1 MIITQCIVDQIRLW
15 AEPGSYFQG
24 GIAMSTTGNLIK
36 YISWPA
42 VCGILLG
49 LVILQYRQ
57 IEKINNQPQ
66 PIQIRESAS
75 PAPLSFSEAI
85 ALAAPAVVA
94 INATSVN
101 VESIERTSEDRLNLY
116 LGERASLG
124 SGVIVSESG
133 FVLTNLHV
141 VDTLFDAFDAQVT
154 LNDGRKISAMVVAWD
169 EASDLAVLHI
179 NIDNLTPIQI
189 GDETSLD
196 VGDIVFAIGYPR
208 NIGQSVS
215 QGIISALT
223 TNSENTPGIIQT
235 DAAIN
240 PGNSG
245 GALIN
250 SRGELV
256 GINSSIFSESGNFE
270 GIGFATPAS
279 YAIDAFQEMADQAV
293 EANAGYLG
301 VITGEALNAQSSQLF
316 FGIDNIRG
324 MLVESVDEG
333 GAAERAG
340 ILPGDVITMVEKT
353 SVIDGQNIM
362 MEVRN
367 KKPSD
372 SIDIQIYRD
381 GQKFVLPTILG
392 FGQAIIIEP

>member
-1 MIITQCIVDQIRLW
+1 
-15 AEPGSYFQG
+15 
-24 GIAMSTTGNLIK
+24 MSSTGNLIK
-36 YISWPA
+36 YISWPV

-57 IEKINNQPQ
+57 IEKISNQPQ
-66 PIQIRESAS
+66 PALISESTS
-75 PAPLSFSEAI
+75 IAPLSFSEAI

-94 INATSVN
+94 INATNVN

-133 FVLTNLHV
+133 FILTNLHV

-154 LNDGRKISAMVVAWD
+154 LNDGRKTPAMVVAWD

-179 NIDNLTPIQI
+179 NMDNLTPIQI

-223 TNSENTPGIIQT
+223 ENSENTPGIIQT

-250 SRGELV
+250 ARGELV

-279 YAIDAFQEMADQAV
+279 HAIAAFMEMADQAV

-340 ILPGDVITMVEKT
+340 ILPGDVITMVEET

-362 MEVRN
+362 VEVRN
-367 KKPSD
+367 KKPGD

-381 GQKFVLPTILG
+381 GQKFVLPTTLG

>member
-1 MIITQCIVDQIRLW
+1 
-15 AEPGSYFQG
+15 
-24 GIAMSTTGNLIK
+24 MSSVGNLLK
-36 YISWPA
+36 YLSWPIA
-42 VCGILLG
+42 CGILLG

-57 IEKINNQPQ
+57 IEQLSQQTQPVETAETART
-66 PIQIRESAS
+66 PT
-75 PAPLSFSEAI
+75 LSFAEAI

-94 INATSVN
+94 INATNVN
-101 VESIERTSEDRLNLY
+101 VESIERTSEDRVNFY

-124 SGVIVSESG
+124 SGVIVSETG
-133 FVLTNLHV
+133 FILTNFHV
-141 VDTLFDAFDAQVT
+141 VDTFFDAFDAEVT
-154 LNDGRKISAMVVAWD
+154 LSDGRTISATVVAWD
-169 EASDLAVLHI
+169 EAADLALLHI
-179 NIDNLTPIQI
+179 NMDNLTSIKI
-189 GDETSLD
+189 GDDRTLK

-223 TNSENTPGIIQT
+223 EHSENSPGIIQT

-270 GIGFATPAS
+270 GIGFATPS
-279 YAIDAFQEMADQAV
+279 SFAIAAFQDMADQAV
-293 EANAGYLG
+293 EANSGYLG

-316 FGIDNIRG
+316 FGVDNIRG

-340 ILPGDVITMVEKT
+340 ILPGDVITMVEDT
-353 SVIDGQNIM
+353 PVIDGQNIM

-367 KKPSD
+367 KKPGD
-372 SIDIQIYRD
+372 SINIQIYRE
-381 GQKFVLPTILG
+381 GQNFTLPTTLG

>member
-1 MIITQCIVDQIRLW
+1 
-15 AEPGSYFQG
+15 
-24 GIAMSTTGNLIK
+24 MSSTGNLIK

-57 IEKINNQPQ
+57 IEKISNQPLPV
-66 PIQIRESAS
+66 PISESTS
-75 PAPLSFSEAI
+75 TTPLSFSKAI

-94 INATSVN
+94 INATNVN
-101 VESIERTSEDRLNLY
+101 IESIERTSEDRVNLY

-124 SGVIVSESG
+124 SGVVVSESG
-133 FVLTNLHV
+133 FILTNLHV

-179 NIDNLTPIQI
+179 NMNNLTPIKI

-223 TNSENTPGIIQT
+223 ENSENTPGIIQT

-279 YAIDAFQEMADQAV
+279 HAIAAFQEMADQAV

-340 ILPGDVITMVEKT
+340 ILPGDVITMVEET
-353 SVIDGQNIM
+353 SVIDAQNIM

-367 KKPSD
+367 KKPGD

-381 GQKFVLPTILG
+381 GQKFVLPTTLG

>member
-1 MIITQCIVDQIRLW
+1 
-15 AEPGSYFQG
+15 
-24 GIAMSTTGNLIK
+24 MSSTGNLLK
-36 YISWPA
+36 YISWPV

-57 IEKINNQPQ
+57 IQQISNQSLLAEIN
-66 PIQIRESAS
+66 ESTITT
-75 PAPLSFSEAI
+75 PLSFSEAI

-94 INATSVN
+94 INATNVN
-101 VESIERTSEDRLNLY
+101 VESIERTSEDRVNLY

-124 SGVIVSESG
+124 SGVVVSEDG
-133 FVLTNLHV
+133 FILTNLHV

-169 EASDLAVLHI
+169 EKSDLAVLHI
-179 NIDNLTPIQI
+179 NMDNLTPIQI
-189 GDETSLD
+189 GDETSLE

-223 TNSENTPGIIQT
+223 ENSENTPGIIQT

-270 GIGFATPAS
+270 GIGFATPSS
-279 YAIDAFQEMADQAV
+279 YAIAAFQEMANQAV
-293 EANAGYLG
+293 EANTGYLG
-301 VITGEALNAQSSQLF
+301 VITGGALNAQSSQLF
-316 FGIDNIRG
+316 FGVDNIRG

-333 GAAERAG
+333 GAAQRAG
-340 ILPGDVITMVEKT
+340 IQPGDVITMVEGT
-353 SVIDGQNIM
+353 SVLDGQNIM
-362 MEVRN
+362 MAVRN
-367 KKPSD
+367 KNPGD
-372 SIDIQIYRD
+372 SINIQIYRD
-381 GQKFVLPTILG
+381 EQKFVLPTTLG

>member
-1 MIITQCIVDQIRLW
+1 
-15 AEPGSYFQG
+15 
-24 GIAMSTTGNLIK
+24 MSSTGNLIK

-57 IEKINNQPQ
+57 IEKISNQPLPV
-66 PIQIRESAS
+66 PISESTNTT
-75 PAPLSFSEAI
+75 PLSFSEAI

-94 INATSVN
+94 INATNVN
-101 VESIERTSEDRLNLY
+101 IESIERTSEDRVNLY

-124 SGVIVSESG
+124 SGVVVSESG
-133 FVLTNLHV
+133 FILTNLHV

-179 NIDNLTPIQI
+179 NMNNLTPIKI
-189 GDETSLD
+189 GDETSLE

-223 TNSENTPGIIQT
+223 ENSENTPGIIQT

-279 YAIDAFQEMADQAV
+279 HAIAAFQEMADQAV

-340 ILPGDVITMVEKT
+340 ILPGDVITMVEET
-353 SVIDGQNIM
+353 SVIDAQNIM

-367 KKPSD
+367 KKPGD

-381 GQKFVLPTILG
+381 GQKFVLPTTLG

>member
-1 MIITQCIVDQIRLW
+1 
-15 AEPGSYFQG
+15 
-24 GIAMSTTGNLIK
+24 MSSTGNLVK
-36 YISWPA
+36 YISWPVA
-42 VCGILLG
+42 CGILLG

-57 IEKINNQPQ
+57 IEQLSDQPL
-66 PIQIRESAS
+66 PPQISVS
-75 PAPLSFSEAI
+75 TSTAPMSFSEAI

-94 INATSVN
+94 INSTNLN
-101 VESIERTSEDRLNLY
+101 VESMERTSEDRVNFY

-124 SGVIVSESG
+124 SGVIVSENG
-133 FVLTNLHV
+133 FILTNFHV
-141 VDTLFDAFDAQVT
+141 VDTFFDAFDAEVT
-154 LNDGRKISAMVVAWD
+154 LSDGRKISATVVAWD
-169 EASDLAVLHI
+169 EAADLAVLHI
-179 NIDNLTPIQI
+179 NMDNLTPIQI
-189 GDETSLD
+189 GDDTSLE
-196 VGDIVFAIGYPR
+196 VGDIVFAVGYPH

-223 TNSENTPGIIQT
+223 ENSENTPGIIQT

-270 GIGFATPAS
+270 GIGFATPS
-279 YAIDAFQEMADQAV
+279 SHAIAAFQEMADQAI

-316 FGIDNIRG
+316 FGVDNIRG

-340 ILPGDVITMVEKT
+340 ILPGDVITMVEET

-367 KKPSD
+367 KKPGD
-372 SIDIQIYRD
+372 SINIQIYRD
-381 GQKFVLPTILG
+381 EQKFVLPTTLG

>member
-1 MIITQCIVDQIRLW
+1 
-15 AEPGSYFQG
+15 
-24 GIAMSTTGNLIK
+24 MSRIQNLLK
-36 YISWPA
+36 FISWPVA
-42 VCGILLG
+42 CGILVA
-49 LVILQYRQ
+49 LVILQYQ
-57 IEKINNQPQ
+57 QLKLLTNQLPPVELPVAQ
-66 PIQIRESAS
+66 P

-85 ALAAPAVVA
+85 KLAAPAVVA
-94 INATSVN
+94 INATNVN
-101 VESIERTSEDRLNLY
+101 VESIERTSENRLNLY

-124 SGVIVSESG
+124 SGVIVSENG
-133 FVLTNLHV
+133 FILTNLHV
-141 VDTLFDAFDAQVT
+141 VDTLFDAFDAEVT
-154 LNDGRKISAMVVAWD
+154 LNDGRKISAAVVAWD

-179 NIDNLTPIQI
+179 NMDDLTPIQI
-189 GDETSLD
+189 GDDSSLD

-223 TNSENTPGIIQT
+223 DASDNSIGIIQT

-250 SRGELV
+250 SEGKLV

-279 YAIDAFQEMADQAV
+279 HAIAVFEEMANQAI

-316 FGIDNIRG
+316 FGVDHIRG
-324 MLVESVDEG
+324 MLVESVDDG

-340 ILPGDVITMVEKT
+340 IRPGDVITQVEDT
-353 SVIDGQNIM
+353 PVIDAQNIM

-367 KKPSD
+367 KKPGD
-372 SIDIQIYRD
+372 SVDIQIYRE
-381 GQKFVLPTILG
+381 GQNFVLPTTLG

>member
-1 MIITQCIVDQIRLW
+1 
-15 AEPGSYFQG
+15 
-24 GIAMSTTGNLIK
+24 MSSTGNLLK
-36 YISWPA
+36 YISWPVA
-42 VCGILLG
+42 CGILLG

-57 IEKINNQPQ
+57 IEQISNQLPPVEIN
-66 PIQIRESAS
+66 ESTGTVQ
-75 PAPLSFSEAI
+75 LSFSEAI

-94 INATSVN
+94 INATNVN
-101 VESIERTSEDRLNLY
+101 VESIERTSEDRVNLY

-124 SGVIVSESG
+124 SGVVVSEDG
-133 FVLTNLHV
+133 FILTNLHV
-141 VDTLFDAFDAQVT
+141 VDTLFDAFDAEVT
-154 LNDGRKISAMVVAWD
+154 LNDGRRISAMVVAWD
-169 EASDLAVLHI
+169 ETSDLAVLHI
-179 NIDNLTPIQI
+179 NMDNLTPIQI
-189 GDETSLD
+189 GDETSMK

-223 TNSENTPGIIQT
+223 ENSENTPGIIQT

-250 SRGELV
+250 SQGKLV

-270 GIGFATPAS
+270 GIGFATPS
-279 YAIDAFQEMADQAV
+279 SHAIAAFREMTNQAIG
-293 EANAGYLG
+293 ANTGYLG

-340 ILPGDVITMVEKT
+340 ILPGDVITMVEET

-362 MEVRN
+362 RAVRN
-367 KKPSD
+367 KNPGD
-372 SIDIQIYRD
+372 SINIQIYRE
-381 GQKFVLPTILG
+381 GQKFVLPITLG

>member
-1 MIITQCIVDQIRLW
+1 
-15 AEPGSYFQG
+15 
-24 GIAMSTTGNLIK
+24 MSSTDNLIK

-57 IEKINNQPQ
+57 IENISNQPQ
-66 PIQIRESAS
+66 PIQISESAS

-133 FVLTNLHV
+133 FILTNLHV

-179 NIDNLTPIQI
+179 NIDNLTPIKI

-250 SRGELV
+250 SLGELV

-279 YAIDAFQEMADQAV
+279 HAIAAFQEMADQAV

>member
-1 MIITQCIVDQIRLW
+1 
-15 AEPGSYFQG
+15 
-24 GIAMSTTGNLIK
+24 MSSTGNLIK

-57 IEKINNQPQ
+57 IEKISNQPLPV
-66 PIQIRESAS
+66 PISESTS
-75 PAPLSFSEAI
+75 TTPLSFSEAI

-94 INATSVN
+94 INATNVN
-101 VESIERTSEDRLNLY
+101 IESIERTSEDRVNLY

-124 SGVIVSESG
+124 SGVVVSESG
-133 FVLTNLHV
+133 FILTNLHV

-154 LNDGRKISAMVVAWD
+154 LNDGREISAMVVAWD

-179 NIDNLTPIQI
+179 NMNNLTPIKI
-189 GDETSLD
+189 GNETSLD

-223 TNSENTPGIIQT
+223 ENSENTPGIIQT

-279 YAIDAFQEMADQAV
+279 HAIAAFQEMADQAV

-340 ILPGDVITMVEKT
+340 ILPGDVITMVEET
-353 SVIDGQNIM
+353 SVIDAQNIM

-367 KKPSD
+367 KKPGD

-381 GQKFVLPTILG
+381 GQKFVLPTTLG

>member
-1 MIITQCIVDQIRLW
+1 
-15 AEPGSYFQG
+15 
-24 GIAMSTTGNLIK
+24 MSSVANLLK
-36 YISWPA
+36 YLSWP
-42 VCGILLG
+42 VSCGILLG

-57 IEKINNQPQ
+57 IEQLSHQVQPVE
-66 PIQIRESAS
+66 IAESESSTA
-75 PAPLSFSEAI
+75 LSFAEAI

-94 INATSVN
+94 INATNVN
-101 VESIERTSEDRLNLY
+101 VESIERTSEDRVNFY

-133 FVLTNLHV
+133 FILTNFHV
-141 VDTLFDAFDAQVT
+141 VDTFFDAFDAEVT
-154 LNDGRKISAMVVAWD
+154 LSDGRKISATVVAWD
-169 EASDLAVLHI
+169 EAADLALLHI
-179 NIDNLTPIQI
+179 NMDNLTPINI
-189 GDETSLD
+189 GDDKSLR

-223 TNSENTPGIIQT
+223 DNSENSPGIIQT

-250 SRGELV
+250 SSGELV

-270 GIGFATPAS
+270 GIGFATPS
-279 YAIDAFQEMADQAV
+279 SFAIAAFHEMADQAI

-316 FGIDNIRG
+316 FGVDNIRG

-340 ILPGDVITMVEKT
+340 ILPGDVITMVEDT

-367 KKPSD
+367 KKPGD

-381 GQKFVLPTILG
+381 GQNFVLPTTLG

>member
-1 MIITQCIVDQIRLW
+1 
-15 AEPGSYFQG
+15 
-24 GIAMSTTGNLIK
+24 MSSTGNLIK

-57 IEKINNQPQ
+57 IEKFSNQPQ
-66 PIQIRESAS
+66 PIQISESAS
-75 PAPLSFSEAI
+75 QAPLSFSEAI

-94 INATSVN
+94 ISATNVN

-133 FVLTNLHV
+133 FILTNLHV

-169 EASDLAVLHI
+169 EANDLAVLHI
-179 NIDNLTPIQI
+179 NVDNLTPIQI

-223 TNSENTPGIIQT
+223 KKSENTPGIIQT

-279 YAIDAFQEMADQAV
+279 YAIAAFQEMADQAI

-316 FGIDNIRG
+316 FGTDNIRG

-340 ILPGDVITMVEKT
+340 ILPGDVITMVENT
-353 SVIDGQNIM
+353 SAMDGQNIM
-362 MEVRN
+362 MEIRN
-367 KKPSD
+367 QKPSD
-372 SIDIQIYRD
+372 LIDIQIYRN

>member
-1 MIITQCIVDQIRLW
+1 MNSLGKLLR
-15 AEPGSYFQG
+15 
-24 GIAMSTTGNLIK
+24 
-36 YISWPA
+36 YISWP
-42 VCGILLG
+42 VMCGILLG
-49 LVILQYRQ
+49 LVILQYQQLAELRRPATP
-57 IEKINNQPQ
+57 IET
-66 PIQIRESAS
+66 AS
-75 PAPLSFSEAI
+75 VEAPAPPTFSEAI
-85 ALAAPAVVA
+85 ASAAPAVVA
-94 INATSVN
+94 INATNVN
-101 VESIERTSEDRLNLY
+101 VESIERASEDRFTLY
-116 LGERASLG
+116 LGERDSLG
-124 SGVIVSESG
+124 SGVIVSEKG
-133 FVLTNLHV
+133 FILTNLHV
-141 VDTLFDAFDAQVT
+141 VDTLFDAFDAEVT
-154 LNDGRKISAMVVAWD
+154 LNDGRRVPATVVAWD

-179 NIDNLTPIQI
+179 NMDNLTPIEI
-189 GDETSLD
+189 GNENELE

-215 QGIISALT
+215 QGIISAISRD
-223 TNSENTPGIIQT
+223 SEETPGIIQT

-250 SRGELV
+250 ARGQLV

-279 YAIDAFQEMADQAV
+279 YAISAFREMSEQAI

-316 FGIDNIRG
+316 FGIDSIRG

-333 GAAERAG
+333 GAAQRAG
-340 ILPGDVITMVEKT
+340 ILPGDVITMVEGT

-367 KKPSD
+367 KKPGD

-381 GQKFVLPTILG
+381 GERFVLPTTLG

>member
-1 MIITQCIVDQIRLW
+1 
-15 AEPGSYFQG
+15 
-24 GIAMSTTGNLIK
+24 MSSTGKLFK
-36 YISWPA
+36 YISWPV

-57 IEKINNQPQ
+57 IEEISNQLLPVQ
-66 PIQIRESAS
+66 TSETTST
-75 PAPLSFSEAI
+75 APLSFSEAI

-94 INATSVN
+94 INATNVN
-101 VESIERTSEDRLNLY
+101 VESIERTSEDRVNLY

-124 SGVIVSESG
+124 SGVVISEDG
-133 FVLTNLHV
+133 FILTNLHV
-141 VDTLFDAFDAQVT
+141 VDTLFDAFDAEVT
-154 LNDGRKISAMVVAWD
+154 LNDGRKISANVVAWD

-179 NIDNLTPIQI
+179 NMDNLTPIQI
-189 GDETSLD
+189 GDETSME

-223 TNSENTPGIIQT
+223 ENSENTPGIIQT

-279 YAIDAFQEMADQAV
+279 HAIAAFQEMANQAV

-340 ILPGDVITMVEKT
+340 VLPGDVITMVEET
-353 SVIDGQNIM
+353 SVINGQNIM

-367 KKPSD
+367 KKPGD

-381 GQKFVLPTILG
+381 GRKFVLPTTLG

>member
-1 MIITQCIVDQIRLW
+1 
-15 AEPGSYFQG
+15 
-24 GIAMSTTGNLIK
+24 MSSTGNLLK
-36 YISWPA
+36 YISWPVA
-42 VCGILLG
+42 CGILLG

-57 IEKINNQPQ
+57 IEQINNQPL
-66 PIQIRESAS
+66 PVQISEPTST
-75 PAPLSFSEAI
+75 APLSFSEAI

-94 INATSVN
+94 INATNVN
-101 VESIERTSEDRLNLY
+101 VESIERTSEDRVNLY

-124 SGVIVSESG
+124 SGVVVSEDG
-133 FVLTNLHV
+133 FILTNLHV
-141 VDTLFDAFDAQVT
+141 VDTLFDAFDAEVT

-179 NIDNLTPIQI
+179 NMNNLTPIKI

-223 TNSENTPGIIQT
+223 ENSENTPGIIQT

-279 YAIDAFQEMADQAV
+279 HAIAAFQEMADQAV

-340 ILPGDVITMVEKT
+340 ILPGDVITMVEET
-353 SVIDGQNIM
+353 SVIDAQNIM

-367 KKPSD
+367 KKPGD

-381 GQKFVLPTILG
+381 GQKFVLPTTLG

>member
-1 MIITQCIVDQIRLW
+1 
-15 AEPGSYFQG
+15 
-24 GIAMSTTGNLIK
+24 MSSTGNLIK

-57 IEKINNQPQ
+57 IEKISNQPLPV
-66 PIQIRESAS
+66 PISESTS
-75 PAPLSFSEAI
+75 TTPLSFSEAI

-94 INATSVN
+94 INATNVN
-101 VESIERTSEDRLNLY
+101 IESIERTSEDRVNLY

-124 SGVIVSESG
+124 SGVVVSESG
-133 FVLTNLHV
+133 FILTNLHV

-179 NIDNLTPIQI
+179 NMDNLTPIKI

-223 TNSENTPGIIQT
+223 ENSENTPGIIQT

-279 YAIDAFQEMADQAV
+279 HAIAAFQEMADQAV

-340 ILPGDVITMVEKT
+340 ILPGDVITMVEET
-353 SVIDGQNIM
+353 SVIDAQNIM

-367 KKPSD
+367 KKPGD

-381 GQKFVLPTILG
+381 GQKFVLPTTLG

>member
-1 MIITQCIVDQIRLW
+1 MSST
-15 AEPGSYFQG
+15 GS
-24 GIAMSTTGNLIK
+24 LIK

-57 IEKINNQPQ
+57 IEKISNQPLPV
-66 PIQIRESAS
+66 PISESTS
-75 PAPLSFSEAI
+75 TTPLSFSEAI

-94 INATSVN
+94 INATNVN
-101 VESIERTSEDRLNLY
+101 IESIERTSEDRVNLY

-124 SGVIVSESG
+124 SGVVVSESG
-133 FVLTNLHV
+133 FILTNLHV

-154 LNDGRKISAMVVAWD
+154 LNDGRKISASVVAWD

-179 NIDNLTPIQI
+179 NMDNLSPIQI

-223 TNSENTPGIIQT
+223 KNSENAPGIIQT

-279 YAIDAFQEMADQAV
+279 HAIAAFQEMADQAV

-340 ILPGDVITMVEKT
+340 ILPGDVITMVEET
-353 SVIDGQNIM
+353 SVIDAQNIM
-362 MEVRN
+362 VEVRN
-367 KKPSD
+367 KKPGD

-381 GQKFVLPTILG
+381 GQKFVLPTTLG